1 MKRSSEKLLIPN
13 EIDHNSK
20 VTSREDQPICEILPN
35 QAYLP
40 FRQVRDRLCGL
51 RKTVDNHMNSLFLK
65 EINAFFGS
73 LTGYLV
79 LALFLI
85 ALGLIVWVFP
95 ESSVLEYGFA
105 DLEALFSYT
114 PLVFTFLVPALSMRL
129 ISEERK
135 TGTWELLR
143 TSPLSLVQII
153 LAKYLALV
161 ALVFLA
167 VLPTLLYAYSIIQL
181 GDPVG
186 NLDLAGFFG
195 SWIGLLMIGATFAA
209 VGLFASA
216 LTSQQVVAF
225 ALGVFLCFVLYF
237 GFTALSEMLIGDLAY
252 FAEELSLSY
261 HYISLSRGVI
271 NSDDIFFLI
280 GMIWVFLGASVLV
293 LRNK

>member
-1 MKRSSEKLLIPN
+1 MK
-13 EIDHNSK
+13 
-20 VTSREDQPICEILPN
+20 
-35 QAYLP
+35 
-40 FRQVRDRLCGL
+40 
-51 RKTVDNHMNSLFLK
+51 SLYFS

-79 LALFLI
+79 LALFLV

-105 DLEALFSYT
+105 DLEPLFTYT
-114 PLVFTFLVPALSMRL
+114 PYVFTFLIPALSMRA

-143 TSPLSLVQII
+143 TSPLSLIQII
-153 LAKYLALV
+153 SAKYLALV
-161 ALVFLA
+161 TLVFLA
-167 VLPTLLYAYSIIQL
+167 VLPTLLYAYSILQL

-186 NLDLAGFFG
+186 NLDLAGYFG
-195 SWIGLLMIGATFAA
+195 SWVGLLMIGATFAA
-209 VGLFASA
+209 VGLFASS

-225 ALGVFLCFVLYF
+225 VLGVFLCFVLYF
-237 GFTALSEMLIGDLAY
+237 GFTAMSEILSGDLAY
-252 FAEELSLSY
+252 WIEELSLSY
-261 HYISLSRGVI
+261 HYISLSRGVVD
-271 NSDDIFFLI
+271 SRDLFFLL

>member
-1 MKRSSEKLLIPN
+1 MQR
-13 EIDHNSK
+13 
-20 VTSREDQPICEILPN
+20 
-35 QAYLP
+35 
-40 FRQVRDRLCGL
+40 
-51 RKTVDNHMNSLFLK
+51 LFLK

-95 ESSVLEYGFA
+95 ESSVLDYGFA
-105 DLEALFSYT
+105 DLESLFSYT
-114 PLVFTFLVPALSMRL
+114 PYVFTFLIPALSMRA

-135 TGTWELLR
+135 SGTWELLR

-153 LAKYLALV
+153 LAKYLALL

-186 NLDLAGFFG
+186 NLDQAGFFG

-209 VGLFASA
+209 VGLFASS

-225 ALGVFLCFVLYF
+225 VLGVFLCFVLYF
-237 GFTALSEMLIGDLAY
+237 GFTALAEMLTGEIAY
-252 FAEELSLSY
+252 WVEELSLSY
-261 HYISLSRGVI
+261 HYISLSRGVVD
-271 NSDDIFFLI
+271 SRDVFFLF
-280 GMIWVFLGASVLV
+280 GMIWMFLGGSVLA

>member
-1 MKRSSEKLLIPN
+1 MK
-13 EIDHNSK
+13 
-20 VTSREDQPICEILPN
+20 
-35 QAYLP
+35 
-40 FRQVRDRLCGL
+40 
-51 RKTVDNHMNSLFLK
+51 SLYLK

-73 LTGYLV
+73 LTGYLI
-79 LALFLI
+79 LALFLV

-95 ESSVLEYGFA
+95 ESSVLDYGFA

-114 PLVFTFLVPALSMRL
+114 PYVFTFLIPALSMRA

-143 TSPLSLVQII
+143 TSPLSLIQII
-153 LAKYLALV
+153 SAKYLALV
-161 ALVFLA
+161 TLVFLA
-167 VLPTLLYAYSIIQL
+167 VLPTLLYAYSIVQL
-181 GDPVG
+181 GEPVG

-209 VGLFASA
+209 VGLFASS

-225 ALGVFLCFVLYF
+225 VLGVFLCFVLYF
-237 GFTALSEMLIGDLAY
+237 GFTALAELLTGEIAY
-252 FAEELSLSY
+252 WIEELSLSY

-271 NSDDIFFLI
+271 DSRDLFFLL

-293 LRNK
+293 LRNEIN

>member
-1 MKRSSEKLLIPN
+1 M
-13 EIDHNSK
+13 
-20 VTSREDQPICEILPN
+20 
-35 QAYLP
+35 
-40 FRQVRDRLCGL
+40 
-51 RKTVDNHMNSLFLK
+51 K

-79 LALFLI
+79 LVLFLV

-95 ESSVLEYGFA
+95 ESSVLDYGFA
-105 DLEALFSYT
+105 DLESLFSFT
-114 PLVFTFLVPALSMRL
+114 PYVFTFLIPAISMRA

-135 TGTWELLR
+135 SGTWELLR

-153 LAKYLALV
+153 LTKYLALL

-167 VLPTLLYAYSIIQL
+167 VLPTLLYAYSIVQL

-195 SWIGLLMIGATFAA
+195 SWMGLLMIGAAFAA
-209 VGLFASA
+209 VGLFAST

-225 ALGVFLCFVLYF
+225 VLGVFLCFVLYF
-237 GFTALSEMLIGDLAY
+237 GFSALAEMLTGEVAY
-252 FAEELSLSY
+252 WVEELSLSY
-261 HYISLSRGVI
+261 HYNSLSRGVVD
-271 NSDDIFFLI
+271 SRDVFFLL
-280 GMIWVFLGASVLV
+280 GMVWVFLGASVLV

>member
-1 MKRSSEKLLIPN
+1 MR
-13 EIDHNSK
+13 
-20 VTSREDQPICEILPN
+20 
-35 QAYLP
+35 
-40 FRQVRDRLCGL
+40 
-51 RKTVDNHMNSLFLK
+51 SLFLK

-79 LALFLI
+79 LALFLV

-114 PLVFTFLVPALSMRL
+114 PYVFTFLIPALSMRA
-129 ISEERK
+129 IAEERK
-135 TGTWELLR
+135 NGTWELLR

-153 LAKYLALV
+153 LAKYFALIT
-161 ALVFLA
+161 LVFLA

-195 SWIGLLMIGATFAA
+195 SWIGLLMIGSTFAA
-209 VGLFASA
+209 VGLFASS

-225 ALGVFLCFVLYF
+225 VLGVFLCFVLYF
-237 GFTALSEMLIGDLAY
+237 GFTALAEILTGELAY
-252 FAEELSLSY
+252 WIEELSLSY
-261 HYISLSRGVI
+261 HYISLSRGVVD
-271 NSDDIFFLI
+271 SRDLFFLL

>member
-1 MKRSSEKLLIPN
+1 MK
-13 EIDHNSK
+13 
-20 VTSREDQPICEILPN
+20 
-35 QAYLP
+35 
-40 FRQVRDRLCGL
+40 
-51 RKTVDNHMNSLFLK
+51 SLFLK
-65 EINAFFGS
+65 EINSFFGS

-79 LALFLI
+79 LALFLV

-105 DLEALFSYT
+105 DLESLFSFT
-114 PLVFTFLVPALSMRL
+114 PFVFTFLVPALSMRM

-153 LAKYLALV
+153 LTKYLALV
-161 ALVFLA
+161 TLVFLA

-195 SWIGLLMIGATFAA
+195 SWIGLLMIGSTFAA
-209 VGLFASA
+209 VGIFASS

-225 ALGVFLCFVLYF
+225 VLGVFLCFVLYF
-237 GFTALSEMLIGDLAY
+237 GFTALAELLTGELAY
-252 FAEELSLSY
+252 FIEELSLSY

-271 NSDDIFFLI
+271 NSSEIFFLT
-280 GMIWVFLGASVLV
+280 GMIWFFLGASVLV